1 MATASKNT
9 NTYNRQNWETSDF
22 PILCETCLGE
32 NPYVRMTKEKYGREC
47 KICERPFTVF
57 RWKPGAKMRFK
68 KTEICQTCAKLK
80 NVCQTCLL
88 DLEYGLPTQ
97 VRDAALG
104 LTDDTPMSDVN
115 REYHTQNQEAL
126 LGANGGLT
134 PVGQLANAGIN
145 SGAGAARGHEL
156 LLKLARKKPYYKRN
170 RAHICSFWVKGEC
183 KRGEECPY
191 RHEMP
196 LDPNGPLAQQNMKD
210 RYYGHNDPVAN
221 KMLERSNKTKALET
235 PVDKSIMNLFVGG
248 VEAPFVTEQDLRDYF
263 YQFGELRV
271 INVLKKSKAAIVH
284 FTSRDAA
291 EKAASS
297 SHNSLV
303 IKGRKLKVLWGR
315 NKQQNPNR
323 GAPPPA
329 VGGGAASGD
338 SLAHIGAP
346 PTGGF
351 VMPPAPPGMT
361 GAPGGGGRRGLYPS
375 QDPQRMGA
383 RSANPMPGAHQ
394 QGPAG
399 RR

>member
-115 REYHTQNQEAL
+115 REYHTQNQEAAL
-126 LGANGGLT
+126 VANGGLT

-145 SGAGAARGHEL
+145 SGAGAVRGHEL

-221 KMLERSNKTKALET
+221 KMLDRSTKMKALEA
-235 PVDKSIMNLFVGG
+235 PVDTSIMNLFVGG
-248 VEAPFVTEQDLRDYF
+248 VEEPDR
-263 YQFGELRV
+263 
-271 INVLKKSKAAIVH
+271 KSV
-284 FTSRDAA
+284 
-291 EKAASS
+291 
-297 SHNSLV
+297 V
-303 IKGRKLKVLWGR
+303 
-315 NKQQNPNR
+315 
-323 GAPPPA
+323 
-329 VGGGAASGD
+329 
-338 SLAHIGAP
+338 
-346 PTGGF
+346 
-351 VMPPAPPGMT
+351 
-361 GAPGGGGRRGLYPS
+361 
-375 QDPQRMGA
+375 
-383 RSANPMPGAHQ
+383 
-394 QGPAG
+394 
-399 RR
+399 